1 MKTKPSPRPSAHSN
15 RQRTARGPAPELP
28 PFQQIS
34 GHWLLRA
41 FAISLLAAAA
51 CAYLSLCLL
60 FYQGQWQVL
69 FHPSRTITT
78 TPATL
83 GLRFDDVRFDATE
96 DGVLQLD
103 GWWISAPEGGRYAN
117 STLLYF
123 HGAHGSLSDSAA
135 KLKTLHELGIN
146 IFAFDYRGFGR
157 SSDTHPSEERVS
169 QDADAAWNYLVDTRH
184 LATQTIVLFGEG
196 LGATIAAEA
205 ARRHSASPGLILE
218 NPAPPGLTL
227 VRNDPR
233 TRLLPVRLL
242 FHDRFDLELKLKD
255 LRTAKLFLQT
265 QPARADTH
273 ALPSSTA
280 EYSASA
286 DPKILVFVPE
296 DDPNYLESLRRFLD
310 QQLPPR

>member
-1 MKTKPSPRPSAHSN
+1 MKTKASPKASAHIA
-15 RQRTARGPAPELP
+15 RQRTARGPASEPP

-41 FAISLLAAAA
+41 FAISLLAAAG

-69 FHPSRTITT
+69 FHPSRTVTT

-103 GWWISAPEGGRYAN
+103 GWWIPAPAGGRYSN

-184 LATQTIVLFGEG
+184 LAAQTIVLFGEG

-255 LRTAKLFLQT
+255 LRTAKLFLKT
-265 QPARADTH
+265 QATRAETH
-273 ALPSSTA
+273 ALATSTL
-280 EYSASA
+280 EYSTSA

-296 DDPNYLESLRRFLD
+296 NDPNYLESLRRFLD